1 MLFSDI
7 AKMIQES
14 SKQHSGSEQKFIESW
29 PVTVA
34 MFDPMAK
41 DCVVAPA
48 ASEALVSN
56 CRYSRESEYSLSKH
70 TQHKLAPELYN

>member
-1 MLFSDI
+1 M
-7 AKMIQES
+7 
-14 SKQHSGSEQKFIESW
+14 
-29 PVTVA
+29 TVA

-56 CRYSRESEYSLSKH
+56 CRYSRESEYSLSKNTH
-70 TQHKLAPELYN
+70 THTTQISSDYTILRPIQVKSDIKTL

>member
-1 MLFSDI
+1 
-7 AKMIQES
+7 
-14 SKQHSGSEQKFIESW
+14 
-29 PVTVA
+29 

-70 TQHKLAPELYN
+70 TQHKLAPELYSYKTDSKAKYRGH